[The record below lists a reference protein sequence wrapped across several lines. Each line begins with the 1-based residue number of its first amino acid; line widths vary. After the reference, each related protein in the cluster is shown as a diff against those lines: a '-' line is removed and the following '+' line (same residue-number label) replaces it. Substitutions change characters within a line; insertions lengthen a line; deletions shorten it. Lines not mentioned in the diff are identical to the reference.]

1 MGKRNQ
7 SIIDE
12 EVTFSEELVSTTDL
26 RGVITYANDAFCR
39 VSGFS
44 YEELVGKNHNL
55 VRHPD
60 MPKAAFQDLWQHL
73 KLGNS
78 WRGAVKNRC
87 KDGRYYWVDAFVT
100 PIFSHGNV
108 IGYQSVRSPIE
119 SKTKERAIRM
129 YHAVNKGK
137 SLAGILDA
145 FRIRFMLFILLAA
158 AFVVGTMMSTPWLSL
173 ALVVLPFVCFY
184 SELFLAPQ
192 FNQQLL
198 KQYDSVSR
206 FIYSGNHPH
215 SIADYHLKMSVGK
228 IKTILG
234 RVTDSC
240 NKLQTSVVSLH
251 TAAEVTKQS
260 ADQQTNELQQVSTA
274 VEEMVTTIDDVA
286 NNTSTT
292 AHKVMEANKEC
303 EHANQ
308 LMTKTRN
315 AIDELSAEIARSSES
330 AGELNAEAEKIGHI
344 MEEIK
349 GIAEQT
355 NLLALNAAIEAAR
368 AGEHGRGFA
377 VVADEVRNLSSR
389 TNSATEQIQD
399 SISGIQQTLRQWS
412 DVMLKEKETAD
423 GCVEQARESQS
434 VVDAVRALI
443 TDISD
448 LSTQI
453 SSAAEQQSLVS
464 HEISRNIVNVNDSS
478 LRNAKQADVV
488 SEQSEHITDRVD
500 SLVGLSATFGM
511 K

>member
-12 EVTFSEELVSTTDL
+12 EVKFSEELVSTTDL

-39 VSGFS
+39 VAGYS
-44 YEELVGKNHNL
+44 YDELVGKNHNL

-60 MPKAAFQDLWQHL
+60 MPKAAFHDLWQHL

-100 PIFSHGNV
+100 PIFSHGSV
-108 IGYQSVRSPIE
+108 IGYQSVRSPID
-119 SKTKERAIRM
+119 SQTKDRAIKM
-129 YHAVNKGK
+129 YQSVNKGK
-137 SLAGILDA
+137 SLAGKLDA
-145 FRIRFMLFILLAA
+145 FQVRLGIFAVLASALIWAAVAFSPWTSLL
-158 AFVVGTMMSTPWLSL
+158 MII
-173 ALVVLPFVCFY
+173 LPFVCFY
-184 SELFLAPQ
+184 SELFVAQQ
-192 FNQQLL
+192 FNQQLK

-215 SIADYHLKMSVGK
+215 SIADYHLKMSIGK

-240 NKLQTSVVSLH
+240 NKLQTSVASLH
-251 TAAEVTKQS
+251 SAAEVTKHS
-260 ADQQTNELQQVSTA
+260 ADQQTSELQQVSTA

-286 NNTSTT
+286 NNTATT
-292 AHKVMEANKEC
+292 AQKVMEANREC
-303 EHANQ
+303 EHAND

-330 AGELNAEAEKIGHI
+330 ASELNVEAEKIGHI

-389 TNSATEQIQD
+389 TNGATEQIQT

-412 DVMLKEKETAD
+412 DVMAKEKDTAD
-423 GCVEQARESQS
+423 GCVEQARESQT

-478 LRNAKQADVV
+478 LQNAKQADVV
-488 SEQSEHITDRVD
+488 SEQSESITDRVD